1 MQIPIVSL
9 VPGRFFL
16 PTTRP
21 LRVIWYKSGICVAF
35 IYLFF
40 FLFSLGLRVKTVIT
54 VDIIATFYVLKE
66 AVIR

>member
-21 LRVIWYKSGICVAF
+21 LRVIRYKSGICVAF
-35 IYLFF
+35 II
-40 FLFSLGLRVKTVIT
+40 LFSLGLRVKTVIT
-54 VDIIATFYVLKE
+54 VDFIVTLYVLKE

>member
-21 LRVIWYKSGICVAF
+21 LRVIWHKSGICVAF
-35 IYLFF
+35 IIFR
-40 FLFSLGLRVKTVIT
+40 FSLGLRVKTVIT
-54 VDIIATFYVLKE
+54 VDLMVTLYVLKE